1 MHWWITSGAETGEG
15 GKDPAHW
22 LSEEG
27 EEASGP
33 DGSGMEWD
41 EGELWVLVTILWR
54 AALLSRT

>member
-22 LSEEG
+22 VSEEG

-33 DGSGMEWD
+33 DGLGTEWD
-41 EGELWVLVTILWR
+41 EGELWVLVLP
-54 AALLSRT
+54 

>member
-33 DGSGMEWD
+33 DGSGM
-41 EGELWVLVTILWR
+41 G
-54 AALLSRT
+54 LLSHMVVLFHHKFFKEYPYCSP